1 MCVVR
6 IVNNMEATMAK
17 LTYTYLSDLQVQIEL
32 TPRELETLSN
42 ALKSALTRDDS
53 TLGRYSAEAALFD
66 QLTEVTKEAIRRLE
80 SDIAFHTQYSVS
92 KVTARELIEARTGE
106 AA

>member
-1 MCVVR
+1 
-6 IVNNMEATMAK
+6 MAK
-17 LTYTYLSDLQVQIEL
+17 LTYTYLSDLPVQIEL
-32 TPRELETLSN
+32 TPRE
-42 ALKSALTRDDS
+42 
-53 TLGRYSAEAALFD
+53 EAALFD